1 MPTSYNIP
9 GVYVQEI
16 NAFPCSVVAVPTAI
30 AAFIGVTEKSPG
42 PSFHQIVSL
51 QEYQQLFG
59 GEPSTTT
66 SDQGYLGASMRL
78 FFENGGTQAY
88 VCSIGTITEGLSKDA
103 FLDALTAL
111 SQTPEPTLI
120 AFPDLALLTEGQDEV
135 IAAALAQCRNLRNRF
150 CILDVPAADTL
161 SSDDRITAFR
171 KLLGK
176 DNLCYGA
183 VYGPWLEIS
192 DGNQT
197 RMIPASGA
205 IAGIYNAVDERPGVW
220 HAPANVAVGGVIG
233 LSQQINDHQQQ
244 NLNVDPSGEGKSINC
259 LRSFP
264 GRGILVWGARTLA
277 GDDNDWRYVPVRR
290 LCNMIEGAIQQA
302 ITPLIFEPND
312 ENTWTKARAM
322 IGNFLQLLWAQGAL
336 AGDRPDH
343 AYYVN
348 VGLNITMTADDI
360 ANGRLLIGVGIA
372 PFRPAE
378 FILLHF
384 SLQLQEN

>member
-1 MPTSYNIP
+1 MPTSYKTP

-16 NAFPCSVVAVPTAI
+16 NAFPHSVVAVPTAI
-30 AAFIGVTEKSPG
+30 VAFIGVTEKSPG

-51 QEYQQLFG
+51 REYHHLFG
-59 GEPSTTT
+59 GEPNTTT
-66 SDQGYLGASMRL
+66 TDQGYLGASMRL
-78 FFENGGTQAY
+78 FYENGGTQAY
-88 VCSIGTITEGLSKDA
+88 VCSIGTSTEGLSKDA

-111 SQTPEPTLI
+111 SQTPEPTLL
-120 AFPDLALLTEGQDEV
+120 AFPDLVLLTVGQDEV
-135 IAAALAQCRNLRNRF
+135 IAAALKLCSDLRNRF

-171 KLLGK
+171 KILGK
-176 DNLCYGA
+176 DNLSYGA

-205 IAGIYNAVDERPGVW
+205 IAGIYSEVDERLGVW

-244 NLNVDPSGEGKSINC
+244 DLNVDPSGEGKSINC
-259 LRSFP
+259 IRSFP
-264 GRGILVWGARTLA
+264 GKGILVWGARTLA

-290 LCNMIEGAIQQA
+290 LCNMIEESIHQA
-302 ITPLIFEPND
+302 ITPLVFEPNV
-312 ENTWTKARAM
+312 EKTWTMARAM
-322 IGNFLQLLWAQGAL
+322 IGNFLHLLWAQGAL
-336 AGDRPDH
+336 VGERPDH
-343 AYYVN
+343 AFHVK
-348 VGLNITMTADDI
+348 VGLNITMTDNDI
-360 ANGRLLIGVGIA
+360 TNGRLRIEIGIA
-372 PFRPAE
+372 PLRPAE
-378 FILLHF
+378 FIVLRF